1 MHEMLEIKTR
11 TMYTRF
17 DCMAAKA
24 ESEIRKQ
31 AQGGMFPTTTKKPY
45 GQTILRVDLP
55 KRLIKPC

>member
-1 MHEMLEIKTR
+1 MKMKP
-11 TMYTRF
+11 MYTRV
-17 DCMAAKA
+17 DCMVAKA

-45 GQTILRVDLP
+45 GQTILRTDLP